1 MFTEYDSDDLGGGG
15 CITAARHREYTLR
28 PLSQEELD
36 CAMRRG
42 HRLRSEMY
50 FTIFGTAFH
59 GLGRAVVALAR
70 TPGRALAALAEARR
84 QHRAQAT
91 MARLD
96 GHLLADMGVRREE
109 LPGLVS
115 GTLSRPDA
123 GGGRTAAPVDG
134 PRLAA

>member
-1 MFTEYDSDDLGGGG
+1 
-15 CITAARHREYTLR
+15 
-28 PLSQEELD
+28 
-36 CAMRRG
+36 
-42 HRLRSEMY
+42 
-50 FTIFGTAFH
+50 
-59 GLGRAVVALAR
+59 
-70 TPGRALAALAEARR
+70 
-84 QHRAQAT
+84 

-115 GTLSRPDA
+115 GILSRPDA